1 MFKVQRFILILT
13 LSLAATVWALGQST
27 GQAIPPP
34 LRIYVPFTAV
44 WNTAVETLENNNLR
58 LLNQNRGQG
67 LIRTRF
73 REYISGSLTEDH
85 LDKIGEAPRLIDGE
99 WVRVNYQ
106 YEILIE
112 FIQQKETVITVDANI
127 EALERNFL
135 GNEKRVSIPSNGSL
149 EEKLLINFGQ
159 SLFGQ
164 NFNLQKPK
172 KGYWERDPVYLPL
185 PTNQFPSIAGPER
198 TN

>member
-1 MFKVQRFILILT
+1 M
-13 LSLAATVWALGQST
+13 
-27 GQAIPPP
+27 
-34 LRIYVPFTAV
+34 
-44 WNTAVETLENNNLR
+44 
-58 LLNQNRGQG
+58 
-67 LIRTRF
+67 
-73 REYISGSLTEDH
+73 
-85 LDKIGEAPRLIDGE
+85 
-99 WVRVNYQ
+99 RVNYQ

-112 FIQQKETVITVDANI
+112 FIQEKETVITVDANI

>member
-1 MFKVQRFILILT
+1 MFKVRRFILILT
-13 LSLAATVWALGQST
+13 LSLTATVWNLGQSK

-34 LRIYVPFTAV
+34 MRIYVPFTAV
-44 WNTAVETLENNNLR
+44 WNAAVETLENDNLR
-58 LLNQNRGQG
+58 VLDQNRGRG
-67 LIRTRF
+67 SIRTRF

-85 LDKIGEAPRLIDGE
+85 LGKIGEAPRLIDGE

-112 FIQQKETVITVDANI
+112 FIQEKETVITVDANI

-135 GNEKRVSIPSNGSL
+135 GNEKWLPIQSNGNL

-164 NFNLQKPK
+164 SFNLQKPK

-185 PTNQFPSIAGPER
+185 PTNQIPFVAGPER
-198 TN
+198 PH